1 LHPVAVITGADRGL
15 GRALTA
21 GLLAKGW
28 RVFAG
33 QYLPDW
39 PELDALVSQYPDHLE
54 LVPLDISSSRSVQ
67 SAAEAVRQRSAGV
80 DLLINN
86 AGVNDSIASRKNLRQ
101 QPDYDEMQRLYNTNA
116 LGPLRVVEAFLP
128 LMDHSTQKRLCFV
141 SSEAGSIAR
150 ARRDSWYGYCMSKA
164 ALNMG
169 VHNLFN
175 LLRPDGYT
183 FRLYHPGW
191 MRTYIGG
198 SDSKSS
204 KAPVEPEQAA
214 VPALAHFLEEYA
226 DPTAEDR
233 LVMKDHKG
241 EEWPW

>member
-1 LHPVAVITGADRGL
+1 MDSIAVITGADRGL
-15 GRALTA
+15 GRALAA
-21 GLLAKGW
+21 GLLAGGW

-39 PELDALVSQYPDHLE
+39 PELAALASQYPDRLDI
-54 LVPLDISSSRSVQ
+54 LPLDVSSSASVRG
-67 SAAEAVRQRSAGV
+67 AAQTVGQRCDRV

-86 AGVNDSIASRKNLRQ
+86 AGVNNSQAAHKTLRQ

-116 LGPLRVVEAFLP
+116 LGPLRVVESFLP
-128 LMDHSTQKRLCFV
+128 LVDCSDQKRLCFV
-141 SSEAGSIAR
+141 SSEAGSTTR
-150 ARRDSWYGYCMSKA
+150 SQRDAWYGYCMSKA

-169 VHNLFN
+169 VRNLFN

-198 SDSKSS
+198 ESKGTR
-204 KAPVEPEQAA
+204 APTEPEQAA
-214 VPALAHFLEEYA
+214 IPALAHFLEDYA
-226 DPTAEDR
+226 DPAAEDH
-233 LVMKDHKG
+233 LVMKDYKG